1 MVISFFIFRKY
12 TLKFPEIIDYLCTIM
27 KKIVY
32 SAIAAATLIIAACT
46 PKTTETTAE
55 STIKFNADGKLKIAQ
70 LTDTHL
76 SWTEPEE
83 FEKTYSQLCSVLD
96 NEKPDIVILTGD
108 VVTGDGGGAEALE
121 KFFSAIDERNIPF
134 VSLYGNHDRER
145 DLSEWD
151 LAEAVCKHPMSLN
164 TMSKGY
170 LDDIALPVMSA
181 DGKKVAAVLY
191 CIDSNDY
198 TQVPEYYEYAW
209 ISHSQIEWYEHQ
221 SKAFAKANGN
231 IPVPSYAFF
240 HIPLLEFNHAYGLGS
255 ISGER
260 GEDECPGELNSG
272 IFSAFVENQDVHGV
286 FCGHDH
292 DNDYTATEGNI
303 ALVYGRFSGDE
314 TTYNHLEKG
323 IRIIELT
330 EGDFGFRTWIRQRD
344 LSTALEET
352 FDMGMEYLTLIK
364 AVPAEG
370 KEHGLT
376 RTRYDEVPAIEV
388 MEEQGVKGET
398 DVVDYPRSWGNL
410 GTPNYGYTYDGYLE
424 VPESGI
430 WNLCVQADNQ
440 IMVEVD
446 EFTFADQPGRSGW
459 GKVRVNLEKG
469 FHHVH
474 IKLMSYSDNCYM
486 KFMWYLQGED
496 RYHEI
501 TPDHYYVK

>member
-1 MVISFFIFRKY
+1 
-12 TLKFPEIIDYLCTIM
+12 M
-27 KKIVY
+27 KKI
-32 SAIAAATLIIAACT
+32 ALLITTIAAMAIVACS
-46 PKTTETTAE
+46 PKTTETNND
-55 STIKFNADGKLKIAQ
+55 SSIRFNADGKLKIAQ

-76 SWTEPEE
+76 SWTEPGEY
-83 FEKTYSQLCSVLD
+83 EKTYKQLCSVLD
-96 NEKPDIVILTGD
+96 TEKPDIVIFTGD

-134 VSLYGNHDRER
+134 ISLYGNHDRER

-164 TMSKGY
+164 TMTNGY

-181 DGKKVAAVLY
+181 DGKKVAAVFY

-198 TQVPEYYEYAW
+198 SQVPECYDYAW
-209 ISHSQIEWYEHQ
+209 IAHSQIEWYEHQ
-221 SKAFAKANGN
+221 SKAFSKANGN

-240 HIPLLEFNHAYGLGS
+240 HIPLIEFTDAYEDNCV
-255 ISGER
+255 SGTR
-260 GEDECPGELNSG
+260 MEDECPGELNSG
-272 IFSAFVENQDVHGV
+272 LFTAFLENQDVHGV

-292 DNDYTATEGNI
+292 DNDYIASKGNV
-303 ALVYGRFSGDE
+303 ALVYGRFSGDH
-314 TTYNHLEKG
+314 TTYTDLEKG

-330 EGDFGFRTWIRQRD
+330 EGDYGFHTWIRQRD
-344 LSTALEET
+344 LSVALDENIAIELDCP
-352 FDMGMEYLTLIK
+352 FLK

-376 RTRYDEVPAIEV
+376 RTRYDNVPIIEL
-388 MEEQGVKGET
+388 MEEEGVKGET
-398 DVVDYPRSWGNL
+398 DVVAYPRSWGNL
-410 GTPNYGYTYDGYLE
+410 GTPNYGYTYDGYLY

-440 IMVEVD
+440 IIVALDDYV
-446 EFTFADQPGRSGW
+446 FADQPGRSGW
-459 GKVRVNLEKG
+459 GKVRANLEKG

-501 TPDHYYVK
+501 TPDHYYIK